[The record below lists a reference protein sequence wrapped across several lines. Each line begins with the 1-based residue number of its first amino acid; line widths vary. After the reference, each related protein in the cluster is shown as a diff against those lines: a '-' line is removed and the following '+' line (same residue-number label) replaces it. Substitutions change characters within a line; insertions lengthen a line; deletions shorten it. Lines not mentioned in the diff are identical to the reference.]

1 MLQLRNI
8 SIGVKN
14 KTNEYIITNL
24 NFTFEPSKIYFLIGD
39 NGSGKSTLVNT
50 LMGHP
55 QYSIL
60 SGEIFLSNSYEQFQ
74 KINELKKEL
83 DENEI
88 NFDDYIK
95 IHSNDNITLN
105 ELPINKLS
113 AFIKSHLGL
122 FLVNQYPVEI
132 PGLNMM
138 SYLRQ
143 IYNARQDKSRQ
154 LSVFKFK
161 NYLNELAKEIKY
173 PLELLKRNL
182 NEGFSGGEKKKT
194 EILQMILLKPK
205 YIFIDE
211 VDSGLD
217 KNSRKIIFESIKKY
231 YETNPDTTL
240 LIISHYEYAFD
251 LFPIHTKIFIEQG
264 KIVCV
269 E

>member
-1 MLQLRNI
+1 MIQLRNI
-8 SIGVKN
+8 SIDVKKN
-14 KTNEYIITNL
+14 TNEHIITNL
-24 NFTFEPSKIYFLIGD
+24 NFTFESSKVYFLTGD

-60 SGEIFLSNSYEQFQ
+60 TGEILLSNSYKNFP

-83 DENEI
+83 EENSL
-88 NFDDYIK
+88 NFDDHVK
-95 IHSNDNITLN
+95 VNSNDDIIIT
-105 ELPINKLS
+105 ELPIHRLS
-113 AFIKSHLGL
+113 TFMKSHLGL
-122 FLVNQYPVEI
+122 FLVNQYPVEV

-143 IYNARQDKSRQ
+143 IYNTRQHKNAQ
-154 LSVFKFK
+154 LNVFKFK
-161 NYLNELAKEIKY
+161 NYLHELVKEIKY
-173 PLELLKRNL
+173 PIELLKRNL

-217 KNSRKIIFESIKKY
+217 KNSRKVIFESIKKY
-231 YETNPDTTL
+231 HENNPDTTL
-240 LIISHYEYAFD
+240 VIISHYDYAFD
-251 LFPIHTKIFIEQG
+251 LFPIHTKIYIEKG
-264 KIVCV
+264 KFLSV
-269 E
+269 